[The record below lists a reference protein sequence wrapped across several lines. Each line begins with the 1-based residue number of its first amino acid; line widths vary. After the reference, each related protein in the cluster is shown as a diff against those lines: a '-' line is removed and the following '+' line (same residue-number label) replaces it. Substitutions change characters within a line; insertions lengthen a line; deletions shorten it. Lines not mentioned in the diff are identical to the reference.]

1 MNKNVNFGNSNILVR
16 TQETFINLQFIKNN
30 RLDDVIYKNKRHG
43 SQRTV
48 TMLTAIAIIL
58 ITTAVASFEILP
70 MSSFWKDAA
79 KGGARTMLAISG
91 RMIQKVNNVGHN
103 NPKILYLNQQEEHV
117 IGIINTGGGSG
128 YMITCMQ
135 RRRNNSSFS
144 SSTSTPSSADKNKLV
159 HSSFRIEENVIRALA
174 EAAEKRGDTISGLV
188 NRTLKNYV
196 TSEMYFE
203 ELGFILVSKD
213 FLRRIF
219 SSKIVSDQKHLEAFG
234 MELGLTVAKEYV
246 TYFFPEVNSHTI
258 IQFLDIWF
266 RRFQS
271 CQHRV
276 DGNRHSY
283 SVNHDIS
290 MNFSI
295 AMKSM
300 LEQLIEPIV
309 KNPVDFKELTPNAIV
324 FSFEAA

>member
-1 MNKNVNFGNSNILVR
+1 ML
-16 TQETFINLQFIKNN
+16 
-30 RLDDVIYKNKRHG
+30 
-43 SQRTV
+43 TV
-48 TMLTAIAIIL
+48 TAIII
-58 ITTAVASFEILP
+58 ITTVASFEILP
-70 MSSFWKDAA
+70 MSSFWEDPV
-79 KGGARTMLAISG
+79 KGGARTMMAISG
-91 RMIQKVNNVGHN
+91 MMIQKVNNVGYN
-103 NPKILYLNQQEEHV
+103 KPKVLYLNQQEEHV
-117 IGIINTGGGSG
+117 IGIINAGDDG
-128 YMITCMQ
+128 YTITCMQ
-135 RRRNNSSFS
+135 RRRNDSSS
-144 SSTSTPSSADKNKLV
+144 STSTSTPSSTDKNKLV
-159 HSSFRIEENVIRALA
+159 HSSFRIDENVIRALA
-174 EAAEKRGDTISGLV
+174 EAAEKRGDTISSLV
-188 NRTLKNYV
+188 NKTLKNYV

-219 SSKIVSDQKHLEAFG
+219 SSKIVSDQTQLEAFG

-246 TYFFPEVNSHTI
+246 TYFFPEVSSHTI
-258 IQFLDIWF
+258 TQFLDIWF

-276 DGNRHSY
+276 DGMRHSF

>member
-1 MNKNVNFGNSNILVR
+1 MSTWEIPIYWLEFK
-16 TQETFINLQFIKNN
+16 ETFINLLFIKNN
-30 RLDDVIYKNKRHG
+30 RLDDMIYKHKRHV

-48 TMLTAIAIIL
+48 TMLTAIAII
-58 ITTAVASFEILP
+58 ITTVVASFEILP
-70 MSSFWKDAA
+70 MSSFWKDPA

-117 IGIINTGGGSG
+117 IGIIDTGGGIG
-128 YMITCMQ
+128 YMITYMQ
-135 RRRNNSSFS
+135 RRRNNSSS

-174 EAAEKRGDTISGLV
+174 EAAEKRGVTISGLV
-188 NRTLKNYV
+188 NKTLKNYV

-213 FLRRIF
+213 FLRRLF
-219 SSKIVSDQKHLEAFG
+219 SSKIVSDQKQLEGFG
-234 MELGLTVAKEYV
+234 MELGLAVAKEYV

-258 IQFLDIWF
+258 TQFLDIWF

-271 CQHRV
+271 CQHRA
-276 DGNRHSY
+276 DGNRHSF
-283 SVNHDIS
+283 SINHDIS

-300 LEQLIEPIV
+300 VEQLIEPIV